1 MIPFSWRKKTMLHA
15 QIAPKSFAAAVKIE
29 EQLYKNC
36 TENTMGW
43 PMRGR
48 EGQGMGFGSPEGV
61 PSAANGAGSSFPIPL
76 TRVFLLIVPPHLLAA
91 DESG

>member
-1 MIPFSWRKKTMLHA
+1 MIPFSWRKKTMLS
-15 QIAPKSFAAAVKIE
+15 QIVRRRDEIE

-36 TENTMGW
+36 SENTMGW

-48 EGQGMGFGSPEGV
+48 EGQGTGFGSPERV
-61 PSAANGAGSSFPIPL
+61 PSVTNGTRSSFPIPL
-76 TRVFLLIVPPHLLAA
+76 TRVLLLIVTPHGLAA